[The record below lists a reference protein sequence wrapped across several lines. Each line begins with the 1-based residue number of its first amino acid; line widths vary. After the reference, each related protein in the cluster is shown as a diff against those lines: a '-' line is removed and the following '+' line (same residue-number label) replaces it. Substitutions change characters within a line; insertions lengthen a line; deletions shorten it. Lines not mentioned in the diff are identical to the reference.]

1 MLSPGSRINEPE
13 VNPRLVDM
21 PSLVIEIAVTI
32 PPLTTMRTLTPNAL
46 VHVKGLAPAAIE
58 NGGRSA
64 GEACCQLLLNSW
76 TARLTLLMGAYS
88 IESFCTITIEAEHL
102 KPWGIANLFSLAYIG
117 DPALN
122 RVSDTFSL
130 LPPPLIWSMVKN
142 CNVFSPQ
149 QAHLGIPL

>member
-46 VHVKGLAPAAIE
+46 VHVKGLRLQLSKM
-58 NGGRSA
+58 GGEVQE
-64 GEACCQLLLNSW
+64 EACCQLLLNSW

-102 KPWGIANLFSLAYIG
+102 KPWGIA
-117 DPALN
+117 
-122 RVSDTFSL
+122 
-130 LPPPLIWSMVKN
+130 
-142 CNVFSPQ
+142 
-149 QAHLGIPL
+149 

>member
-21 PSLVIEIAVTI
+21 PSLVIEIAVTV

-64 GEACCQLLLNSW
+64 GRSLLSAIAKLMDRS
-76 TARLTLLMGAYS
+76 LTLLMGAYS

-102 KPWGIANLFSLAYIG
+102 KPWGIA
-117 DPALN
+117 
-122 RVSDTFSL
+122 
-130 LPPPLIWSMVKN
+130 
-142 CNVFSPQ
+142 
-149 QAHLGIPL
+149 

>member
-58 NGGRSA
+58 NGGILHRILLHNYNRSRA
-64 GEACCQLLLNSW
+64 PETLGDSLIFSAWHTLVIQPSIGCQIPSPFSRHHCYGLWLR
-76 TARLTLLMGAYS
+76 TATSSLHNKR
-88 IESFCTITIEAEHL
+88 IEEYHCRNAKGLPFLIS
-102 KPWGIANLFSLAYIG
+102 AYI
-117 DPALN
+117 
-122 RVSDTFSL
+122 F
-130 LPPPLIWSMVKN
+130 
-142 CNVFSPQ
+142 
-149 QAHLGIPL
+149 

>member
-46 VHVKGLAPAAIE
+46 VHVEGLAPASIE

-64 GEACCQLLLNSW
+64 GRSLLS
-76 TARLTLLMGAYS
+76 AIAKLMDRSPHLAYGGILHRILS
-88 IESFCTITIEAEHL
+88 TITIEAEHL
-102 KPWGIANLFSLAYIG
+102 KPCGIA
-117 DPALN
+117 
-122 RVSDTFSL
+122 
-130 LPPPLIWSMVKN
+130 
-142 CNVFSPQ
+142 
-149 QAHLGIPL
+149 

>member
-21 PSLVIEIAVTI
+21 PSLVIELAVTI

-64 GEACCQLLLNSW
+64 GSSLLSAIAKLFDRSPH
-76 TARLTLLMGAYS
+76 LAYVG
-88 IESFCTITIEAEHL
+88 ILHRILCTITIEAEHL
-102 KPWGIANLFSLAYIG
+102 KPWGIA
-117 DPALN
+117 
-122 RVSDTFSL
+122 
-130 LPPPLIWSMVKN
+130 
-142 CNVFSPQ
+142 
-149 QAHLGIPL
+149 